1 MTSLIIICFLF
12 RFFVQNVKKQ
22 EKRGVM
28 EHFPLHLTLLA
39 YFCSFIGFMVYLF
52 IRQRHIFVIAM
63 SFAVIGFLGNTASL
77 ALRSMETGH
86 GPYFNLHEIFLFS
99 PWLLVIT
106 FLIVE
111 FRYKIEDLG
120 SLVMPVIVVLFSLAF
135 FAPDIQEELP
145 AFLMWPTLHRTL
157 SFIGYAHFAILF
169 CVSIM
174 YLVQEDQLKR
184 KQFGSLYQR
193 LPSLEL
199 LDDVNHKS
207 LIIGYAFF
215 TSGFVTGSLSMAVVS
230 GGSFFTW
237 SLSSTLPL
245 VITWVIFTTLF
256 LSRIIFGYRRK
267 PFAVWS
273 LIASLAV
280 SGALLI
286 HIFR

>member
-1 MTSLIIICFLF
+1 
-12 RFFVQNVKKQ
+12 
-22 EKRGVM
+22 M
-28 EHFPLHLTLLA
+28 EHLPLHFALLA

-52 IRQRHIFVIAM
+52 FRQKNIFVIAIG
-63 SFAVIGFLGNTASL
+63 FAIIGFLANTVSL
-77 ALRSMETGH
+77 VLRSLETGH
-86 GPYFNLHEIFLFS
+86 GPYFSLHEIFVFS

-106 FLIVE
+106 FLFVE

-145 AFLMWPTLHRTL
+145 NFLMWPTLHRTL

-169 CVSIM
+169 SVSIM
-174 YLVQEDQLKR
+174 YLVQEYQLKR
-184 KQFGSLYQR
+184 KQFGSLYHR

-215 TSGFVTGSLSMAVVS
+215 TSGFVTGSLSMAAIS
-230 GGSFFTW
+230 GGSVFTW

-245 VITWVIFTTLF
+245 VLTWLIFTGLF
-256 LSRIIFGYRRK
+256 LSRILFGYRRK

-273 LIASLAV
+273 IAASLAV